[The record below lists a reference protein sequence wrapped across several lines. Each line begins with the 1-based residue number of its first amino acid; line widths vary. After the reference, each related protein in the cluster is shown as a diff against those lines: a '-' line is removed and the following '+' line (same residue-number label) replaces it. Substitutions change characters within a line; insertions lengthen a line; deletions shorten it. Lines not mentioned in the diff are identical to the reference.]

1 MAYRRGRGCDIV
13 PDMGEEAGRR
23 LDELNTAIE
32 VAIRDLRKLVAER
45 DRLEAELG
53 RRPDRTTTPGDPAD
67 GPMMAPADDFVVP
80 WAPEEEAL

>member
-1 MAYRRGRGCDIV
+1 
-13 PDMGEEAGRR
+13 MGEEAGRR

-53 RRPDRTTTPGDPAD
+53 RRPDRTATPGDAAD
-67 GPMMAPADDFVVP
+67 GPAIASSDVFVVP

>member
-1 MAYRRGRGCDIV
+1 
-13 PDMGEEAGRR
+13 MGEDAGRR

-53 RRPDRTTTPGDPAD
+53 REPDRAVTPGDPAD
-67 GPMMAPADDFVVP
+67 APVPPGTDDFVVP